1 MKKKIKMGM
10 IGGGSGSFIGAIHR
24 IAAFLDG
31 EIKLVSGCFSSNF
44 SNSIATG
51 KSLFMHEGRIYE
63 NYREMIEEE
72 AKMPDGERIDFISIV
87 TPNHL
92 HFEPAMLAL
101 EKGFHVILDKP
112 MTFSLEEALL
122 LEKKAK
128 ESGLLFAVTHTYT
141 GYPMVKEAKER
152 IRKGELGH
160 LRRIYVEYPQGWLA
174 QDIADNNKQAAW
186 RVDPKRSGKA
196 GCMGD
201 IGTHC
206 FNLVEY
212 ITGLKATEV
221 CAELNTFVPGRLLDD
236 DGAVLI
242 RYDGGVKCVL
252 MASQIAIGEENNL
265 KIRIYGDKGSLEW
278 NQHDPNTMLLKWPDK
293 PTQMLRVGQHYLSAL
308 ARFNTRT
315 PAGHPEG
322 YIEAFANI
330 YRNFALALHSIKR
343 GKKPRAEY
351 LDFPTV
357 EDGVR
362 GMKFIETVVAS
373 SQSEEKWT
381 KFID

>member
-72 AKMPDGERIDFISIV
+72 SKMPDGERIDFISIV

-152 IRKGELGH
+152 IRKGELGN

-174 QDIADNNKQAAW
+174 QDIAENNKQAAW

-236 DGAVLI
+236 DGAVFI
-242 RYDGGVKCVL
+242 RYEGGVKCVL

-265 KIRIYGDKGSLEW
+265 KVRVYGDKGSLEW

>member
-31 EIKLVSGCFSSNF
+31 EVKLVSGCFSSNF

-152 IRKGELGH
+152 IRKGELGN

-242 RYDGGVKCVL
+242 RYEGGVKCVL

-293 PTQMLRVGQHYLSAL
+293 PAQMLRVGQHYLSAL

-373 SQSEEKWT
+373 SQSEAKWT

>member
-152 IRKGELGH
+152 IRKGELGN

-221 CAELNTFVPGRLLDD
+221 CAELNTFVPCRLLDD

-242 RYDGGVKCVL
+242 RYEGGAKCVL

>member
-152 IRKGELGH
+152 IRKGELGN
-160 LRRIYVEYPQGWLA
+160 LRRIYVEYH
-174 QDIADNNKQAAW
+174 
-186 RVDPKRSGKA
+186 KA
-196 GCMGD
+196 G
-201 IGTHC
+201 
-206 FNLVEY
+206 
-212 ITGLKATEV
+212 
-221 CAELNTFVPGRLLDD
+221 
-236 DGAVLI
+236 
-242 RYDGGVKCVL
+242 
-252 MASQIAIGEENNL
+252 
-265 KIRIYGDKGSLEW
+265 
-278 NQHDPNTMLLKWPDK
+278 
-293 PTQMLRVGQHYLSAL
+293 
-308 ARFNTRT
+308 
-315 PAGHPEG
+315 
-322 YIEAFANI
+322 
-330 YRNFALALHSIKR
+330 
-343 GKKPRAEY
+343 
-351 LDFPTV
+351 
-357 EDGVR
+357 
-362 GMKFIETVVAS
+362 
-373 SQSEEKWT
+373 
-381 KFID
+381 

>member
-128 ESGLLFAVTHTYT
+128 ESGLLFAITHTYT

-152 IRKGELGH
+152 IRKGELGN

-242 RYDGGVKCVL
+242 RYEGGAKCVL

>member
-152 IRKGELGH
+152 IRKGELGN

-242 RYDGGVKCVL
+242 RYEGGVKCVL

-293 PTQMLRVGQHYLSAL
+293 PAQMLRVGQHYLSAL

-373 SQSEEKWT
+373 SQSEAKWT

>member
-1 MKKKIKMGM
+1 MGM

-152 IRKGELGH
+152 IRKGELGN

-242 RYDGGVKCVL
+242 RYEGGAKCVL

>member
-152 IRKGELGH
+152 IRKGELGN

-242 RYDGGVKCVL
+242 RYEGGAKCVL

-373 SQSEEKWT
+373 SQSEAKWT

>member
-112 MTFSLEEALL
+112 MNFSLEEALL

-152 IRKGELGH
+152 IRKGELGN

-242 RYDGGVKCVL
+242 RYEGGAKCVL